1 MLAGG
6 FGRSGPISTPLCLL
20 LRLLLRNDSFLDLSS
35 RRHLYITV
43 GAAHTQC
50 SAHFRSFPSLI
61 YPNVDP
67 SSIFHGLQAL
77 DLLTDLSSH
86 MFIAPLLTRPVDEL
100 EDDEAKSLDQVFT
113 QTK

>member
-1 MLAGG
+1 
-6 FGRSGPISTPLCLL
+6 
-20 LRLLLRNDSFLDLSS
+20 
-35 RRHLYITV
+35 
-43 GAAHTQC
+43 
-50 SAHFRSFPSLI
+50 
-61 YPNVDP
+61 
-67 SSIFHGLQAL
+67 LQAL

>member
-43 GAAHTQC
+43 GTTYTPRHTE
-50 SAHFRSFPSLI
+50 F
-61 YPNVDP
+61 
-67 SSIFHGLQAL
+67 GL
-77 DLLTDLSSH
+77 S
-86 MFIAPLLTRPVDEL
+86 EC
-100 EDDEAKSLDQVFT
+100 
-113 QTK
+113 